1 MLKEKMI
8 KEAIENVF
16 KFYSKE
22 DVEAIY
28 LTGSALNNLMVE
40 GSDIDLYVVLKQNK
54 LNLIMCELLSGQE
67 HGEEQDFKYME
78 SFKFLQLLAKTNPNA
93 LELLFKKPIYVS
105 ESFKKVSEYLYEHK
119 LEVIAINKERYFSS
133 GYSMMKTNFTKLLNG
148 SGRVATGKAGKE
160 VLNFYKTYYQLKAY
174 HEGKS
179 LEKFVVFEGTLK
191 EELLEYKTT
200 KAYSK
205 VEKEILLEKM
215 EKELSEIEKI
225 KEEYIGKPFEI
236 SILSKVVEKL

>member
-67 HGEEQDFKYME
+67 HSEEQDFKYME

-93 LELLFKKPIYVS
+93 LEILFKKPVYVS
-105 ESFKKVSEYLYEHK
+105 KGFSEISEYLYEHK
-119 LEVIAINKERYFSS
+119 LEVIAINKERYFTS
-133 GYSMMKTNFTKLLNG
+133 GYSMMRNNYTKLKNG

-160 VLNFYKTYYQLKAY
+160 VLNFYKAYYQLKAY
-174 HEGKS
+174 HEGIY
-179 LEKFVVFEGTLK
+179 LEPFVVFEGELK
-191 EELLEYKTT
+191 KELLGYKVT
-200 KAYSK
+200 KYYSESELK
-205 VEKEILLEKM
+205 TLLSEM
-215 EKELSEIEKI
+215 EHKLLEIEKI
-225 KEEYIGKPFEI
+225 KKIYSTCEI
-236 SILSKVVEKL
+236 EMDIFSEIVEKL